1 MDVSKSRNLNNRIN
15 RINERALRLVYQN
28 NLGFSELLDLDNS
41 VTVHQKNLQVFV
53 TEMYKGKNG
62 IPPGKIFFNYNLGEK
77 TKTVHYGLQSV
88 KYLGPKLWEPVLKS
102 TKVSNS

>member
-1 MDVSKSRNLNNRIN
+1 M
-15 RINERALRLVYQN
+15 
-28 NLGFSELLDLDNS
+28 GFSELLDLNNS

-62 IPPGKIFFNYNLGEK
+62 IPPGKIFLNYNSGEK

-88 KYLGPKLWEPVLKS
+88 KYLGPKLWELVLKS
-102 TKVSNS
+102 TKVSNSLSKFKKLIKSWKPQACPCRLCKT